1 VDAVTATETT
11 GPQAHSAAR
20 SGWAALLVVWVIWGS
35 TYLAIRVGVRTIPP
49 FTLAAIR
56 YLAAGAIMLPVGWR
70 SGTAEQRVRDRPGRK
85 QWAAMALLGAMLP
98 AAGNG
103 VVSWAEVKLPSGI
116 AALLVG
122 TVPIW
127 MVLADGLFARRL
139 PGVARWLA
147 LGVGLCGVVVL
158 SGGGS
163 GPFALVAVLATLLA
177 AVSWGLGSV
186 LQARLPVPSR
196 PLLMSGMEL
205 LCGGL
210 VLAVVALSRG
220 ELTFALDHVSAESWW
235 ALLYL
240 IGPGS
245 LLAMTCYVY
254 ALGRLPATTVSTYA
268 FVNPVV
274 AVVLGVALL
283 DEHLTVGQGIGG
295 ALVVLAVAGL
305 LVAPRR
311 PISEPA
317 PISG

>member
-1 VDAVTATETT
+1 MTTTTAPDAGTR
-11 GPQAHSAAR
+11 SADR
-20 SGWAALLVVWVIWGS
+20 TGWAALLVVWLVWGS
-35 TYLAIRVGVRTIPP
+35 TYLAIRVGVRTMPP

-56 YLAAGAIMLPVGWR
+56 YLVAGAIMLPLGWF
-70 SGTAEQRVRDRPGRK
+70 SGTAEQRVTDRPGKR
-85 QWAAMALLGAMLP
+85 QWAAMLLLGAMLP

-103 VVSWAEVKLPSGI
+103 VVSWAEVTLSSGI
-116 AALLVG
+116 AALLIG

-127 MVLADGLFARRL
+127 MVLADGVLSRKM
-139 PGVARWLA
+139 PGLARWLA
-147 LGVGLCGVVVL
+147 LGVGLAGVVVL

-163 GPFALVAVLATLLA
+163 GPVAAFAIVAALLA
-177 AVSWGLGSV
+177 AVSWGVGSA
-186 LQARLPVPSR
+186 LQTRLPVPKR

-210 VLAVVALSRG
+210 VLTVVAAGRG

-254 ALGRLPATTVSTYA
+254 ALDRLPATTVSTYA

-274 AVVLGVALL
+274 AVLLGLVILG
-283 DEHLTVGQGIGG
+283 EHITTGQAVGGG
-295 ALVVLAVAGL
+295 LVVMAVAGL

-311 PISEPA
+311 RLPSP
-317 PISG
+317 P

>member
-1 VDAVTATETT
+1 MTTTKAADPSVSSAT
-11 GPQAHSAAR
+11 R
-20 SGWAALLVVWVIWGS
+20 SGWAALLVVWLVWGS

-56 YLAAGAIMLPVGWR
+56 YLVAGVIMLPIGWF
-70 SGTAEQRVRDRPGRK
+70 SGTAEERIRDRPGRK
-85 QWAAMALLGAMLP
+85 QWAAMLLLGAMLP

-147 LGVGLCGVVVL
+147 LAVGLAGVVVL
-158 SGGGS
+158 SGAGS
-163 GPFALVAVLATLLA
+163 GPVAALAIVATLLA
-177 AVSWGLGSV
+177 AVSWGVGSA
-186 LQARLPVPSR
+186 LQTRLPVPSR

-210 VLAVVALSRG
+210 VLTVVAASRG

-240 IGPGS
+240 IGPGA

-254 ALGRLPATTVSTYA
+254 ALDRLPATTVSTYA

-274 AVVLGVALL
+274 AVLLGLLLL
-283 DEHLTVGQGIGG
+283 DEHLTAGQALGG

-311 PISEPA
+311 RQVVAIP
-317 PISG
+317 